1 MVDLKSGKAA
11 VRSEDGG
18 VSRTEQ
24 ALDQAAG
31 GSEETGFELRPL
43 ASQDASP
50 EPGTDDARCEDTAEH
65 DAQRQQQA
73 DEITLGG
80 YRMSL
85 DRLAK
90 NAGATVAQRD
100 EAVATEHLAAEMS
113 DATIRREI
121 ERKLDADPM
130 ISIAGIFVS
139 VSRGRVMIEGSVED
153 HEAKQRAEAICRQAN
168 GIVAHHTNLIVRKA
182 Q

>member
-18 VSRTEQ
+18 ISRTVQ

-31 GSEETGFELRPL
+31 GSEGARFEPRPL

-73 DEITLGG
+73 DEISLGG

-90 NAGATVAQRD
+90 NAGAKATHLDAALAPD
-100 EAVATEHLAAEMS
+100 CVATERS
-113 DATIRREI
+113 DARIRKEI
-121 ERKLDADPM
+121 ERRLEADPLLDTT
-130 ISIAGIFVS
+130 AIFVS
-139 VSRGRVMIEGSVED
+139 VSRGRLMIEGSVKDYES
-153 HEAKQRAEAICRQAN
+153 KQRAEAICRQAN
-168 GIVAHHTNLIVRKA
+168 GIVAHDTNLAVRR
-182 Q
+182 